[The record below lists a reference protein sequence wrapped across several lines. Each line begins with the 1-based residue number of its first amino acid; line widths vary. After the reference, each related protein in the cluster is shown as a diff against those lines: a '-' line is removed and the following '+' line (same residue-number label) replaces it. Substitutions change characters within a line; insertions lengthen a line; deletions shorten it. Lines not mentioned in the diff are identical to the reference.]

1 MIHLRYHHSR
11 IRGLAL
17 IIVIAS
23 WLPWLSTV
31 QAQSVEAAR
40 LYAVIVNGGRNKLT
54 NHERYWNDCAFLY
67 RTLRHTYHIP
77 QRNIT
82 VLMSD
87 GGAKE
92 DDMIRADGW
101 GFRSSPT
108 DLDGDGLSDVD
119 YPAKREILVSVLYD
133 LSKKLTTDDHL
144 FLFIVDHGGSTDHQ
158 SDSFIWLWNDEQM
171 EDYAL
176 ALLLRLFNVASMN
189 ILMGQ
194 CYSGGFMEELARE
207 GRTMSTSCCGNEQS
221 WASPNHK
228 YDEFVYHWICAING
242 ADETGNPI
250 NADANNNGEVSMAE
264 AFEYARNHDRA
275 NETPQYASWPEQL
288 GEQWTFAKA
297 NLGTL
302 GIREVQAESNGPEE
316 IWSLSGVR
324 CQDTSKH
331 AVYILR
337 KGGKTRKVIR

>member
-1 MIHLRYHHSR
+1 M
-11 IRGLAL
+11 RGLAL
-17 IIVIAS
+17 VIVIAS
-23 WLPWLSTV
+23 WLPW
-31 QAQSVEAAR
+31 QAIVLAQGIEAAR

-87 GGAKE
+87 GGVKE

-108 DLDGDGLSDVD
+108 DLDGDGQPDVD

-133 LSKKLTTDDHL
+133 LSNKLTTDDHL
-144 FLFIVDHGGSTDHQ
+144 FLFFVDHGGSTDHQ

-207 GRTMSTSCCGNEQS
+207 GRVMSTSCCGNEQS

-228 YDEFVYHWICAING
+228 YDEFVYHWTCAING

-264 AFEYARNHDRA
+264 AFEYARSHDRA
-275 NETPQYASWPEQL
+275 NENPQYASWPEQL

-302 GIREVQAESNGPEE
+302 GIEEVQAESNGPEE

>member
-1 MIHLRYHHSR
+1 M
-11 IRGLAL
+11 RGLAL
-17 IIVIAS
+17 VIVIAS
-23 WLPWLSTV
+23 WLPWQATV
-31 QAQSVEAAR
+31 LAQGIEAAR

-87 GGAKE
+87 GGVKE

-108 DLDGDGLSDVD
+108 DLDGDGQPDVD

-144 FLFIVDHGGSTDHQ
+144 FLFFVDHGGSTDHQ

-207 GRTMSTSCCGNEQS
+207 GRVMSTSCCGNEQS
-221 WASPNHK
+221 WASQNHK

-242 ADETGNPI
+242 ADETGHPV
-250 NADANNNGEVSMAE
+250 NADADNNGEVSMAE
-264 AFEYARNHDRA
+264 AFEYARSHDRA

-316 IWSLSGVR
+316 IWTLSGVR

-337 KGGKTRKVIR
+337 QGGKTRKVIR

>member
-1 MIHLRYHHSR
+1 MRA
-11 IRGLAL
+11 LAL
-17 IIVIAS
+17 VIVISS
-23 WLPWLSTV
+23 WLPWQATV
-31 QAQSVEAAR
+31 LAQGIEAAR

-108 DLDGDGLSDVD
+108 DLDGDGQPDVD
-119 YPAKREILVSVLYD
+119 NPAKREILVSVLYD

-158 SDSFIWLWNDEQM
+158 SDSFIWLWNDEKM

-207 GRTMSTSCCGNEQS
+207 GRVMSTSCCGNEQS

-242 ADETGNPI
+242 ADETGHPV
-250 NADANNNGEVSMAE
+250 NADADNNGEVSMAE
-264 AFEYARNHDRA
+264 AFEYARSHDRA

-316 IWSLSGVR
+316 IWTLSGVR

-331 AVYILR
+331 TVYILR
-337 KGGKTRKVIR
+337 QGGKTRKVIR

>member
-1 MIHLRYHHSR
+1 MRV
-11 IRGLAL
+11 LAL
-17 IIVIAS
+17 VIVIAS
-23 WLPWLSTV
+23 WLPW
-31 QAQSVEAAR
+31 QAIVLAQGIEAAR

-87 GGAKE
+87 GGVKD

-108 DLDGDGLSDVD
+108 DLDGDGQPDVD

-144 FLFIVDHGGSTDHQ
+144 FLFFVDHGGSTDHQ

-207 GRTMSTSCCGNEQS
+207 GRVMSTSCCGNEQS

-242 ADETGNPI
+242 ADETGHPI
-250 NADANNNGEVSMAE
+250 NADADNNGDVSMVE
-264 AFEYARNHDRA
+264 AFEYARSHDRA

-302 GIREVQAESNGPEE
+302 GIREVQTESNGPEE
-316 IWSLSGVR
+316 IWTLSGVR

>member
-1 MIHLRYHHSR
+1 MRC
-11 IRGLAL
+11 LAL
-17 IIVIAS
+17 VIVIAS
-23 WLPWLSTV
+23 WLPLLSTV
-31 QAQSVEAAR
+31 RAQGTEAAR
-40 LYAVIVNGGRNKLT
+40 LFAVIVNGGRNKLT

-67 RTLRHTYHIP
+67 QTLRHTYHIP

-87 GGAKE
+87 GGDMA

-101 GFRSSPT
+101 GFRSSST
-108 DLDGDGLSDVD
+108 DLDGDGQPDVN
-119 YPAKREILVSVLYD
+119 YSAKREILVSVLYD

-144 FLFIVDHGGSTDHQ
+144 FLFFVDHGGSTDHL
-158 SDSFIWLWNDEQM
+158 SDSFIWLWNDEKM

-176 ALLLRLFNVASMN
+176 AMLLRLFNVASMN

-207 GRTMSTSCCGNEQS
+207 GRIMSTSCCGNEQS
-221 WASPNHK
+221 WASPNHE

-242 ADETGNPI
+242 ADETGQPVD
-250 NADANNNGEVSMAE
+250 ADTNHNGEVSMAE
-264 AFEYARNHDRA
+264 AFEYARSHDRV

-297 NLGTL
+297 SLGTL
-302 GIREVQAESNGPEE
+302 GIREVQTESNRPEE
-316 IWSLSGVR
+316 IWTLSGVR

-337 KGGKTRKVIR
+337 QGGKTRKVIR

>member
-1 MIHLRYHHSR
+1 MIHLQYHHSR
-11 IRGLAL
+11 KRALAL
-17 IIVIAS
+17 VIVISS
-23 WLPWLSTV
+23 WLPWQATV
-31 QAQSVEAAR
+31 LAQGIEAAR

-77 QRNIT
+77 QRNVT

-108 DLDGDGLSDVD
+108 DLDGDGQPDVD
-119 YPAKREILVSVLYD
+119 NPAKREILVSVLYD

-158 SDSFIWLWNDEQM
+158 SDSFIWLWNDEKM

-207 GRTMSTSCCGNEQS
+207 GRVMSTSCCGNEQS

-242 ADETGNPI
+242 ADETGHPV
-250 NADANNNGEVSMAE
+250 NADADNNGEVSMAE
-264 AFEYARNHDRA
+264 AFEYARSHDRA

-316 IWSLSGVR
+316 IWTLSGVR

-331 AVYILR
+331 TVYILR
-337 KGGKTRKVIR
+337 QGGKTRKVIR

>member
-1 MIHLRYHHSR
+1 MRA
-11 IRGLAL
+11 LAL
-17 IIVIAS
+17 VIVISS
-23 WLPWLSTV
+23 WLPWQATV
-31 QAQSVEAAR
+31 LAQSIEPAR

-77 QRNIT
+77 QRNVT

-108 DLDGDGLSDVD
+108 DLDGDGQPDVD
-119 YPAKREILVSVLYD
+119 NPAKREILVSVLYD

-158 SDSFIWLWNDEQM
+158 SDSFIWLWNDEKM

-207 GRTMSTSCCGNEQS
+207 GRVMSTSCCGNEQS

-242 ADETGNPI
+242 ADETGHPI
-250 NADANNNGEVSMAE
+250 NADADNNGDVSMAE
-264 AFEYARNHDRA
+264 AFEYARSHDRA

-316 IWSLSGVR
+316 IWTLSGVR

-331 AVYILR
+331 TVYILR
-337 KGGKTRKVIR
+337 QGSKTRKVIR

>member
-1 MIHLRYHHSR
+1 MIHLQYHHSR
-11 IRGLAL
+11 KRALAL
-17 IIVIAS
+17 VIVISS
-23 WLPWLSTV
+23 WLPWQATV
-31 QAQSVEAAR
+31 LAQSIEPAR

-108 DLDGDGLSDVD
+108 DLDGDGQPDVD
-119 YPAKREILVSVLYD
+119 NPAKREILVSVLYD

-158 SDSFIWLWNDEQM
+158 SDSFIWLWNDEKM

-207 GRTMSTSCCGNEQS
+207 GRVMSTSCCGNEQS

-242 ADETGNPI
+242 ADETGHPV
-250 NADANNNGEVSMAE
+250 NADADNNGEVSMAE
-264 AFEYARNHDRA
+264 AFEYARSHDRA

-316 IWSLSGVR
+316 IWTLSGVR

-337 KGGKTRKVIR
+337 QGGKTKKVIR

>member
-1 MIHLRYHHSR
+1 MRA
-11 IRGLAL
+11 LAL
-17 IIVIAS
+17 VIVISS
-23 WLPWLSTV
+23 WLPWQATV
-31 QAQSVEAAR
+31 LAQSIEPAR

-77 QRNIT
+77 QRNVT

-108 DLDGDGLSDVD
+108 DLDGDGQPDVD
-119 YPAKREILVSVLYD
+119 NPAKREILVSVLYD

-158 SDSFIWLWNDEQM
+158 SDSFIWLWNDEKM

-207 GRTMSTSCCGNEQS
+207 GRVMSTSCCGNEQS

-242 ADETGNPI
+242 ADETGHPV
-250 NADANNNGEVSMAE
+250 NADADNNGEVSMAE
-264 AFEYARNHDRA
+264 AFEYARSHDRA

-316 IWSLSGVR
+316 IWTLSGVR

-331 AVYILR
+331 TVYILR
-337 KGGKTRKVIR
+337 QGSKTRKVIR

>member
-1 MIHLRYHHSR
+1 
-11 IRGLAL
+11 
-17 IIVIAS
+17 
-23 WLPWLSTV
+23 
-31 QAQSVEAAR
+31 
-40 LYAVIVNGGRNKLT
+40 
-54 NHERYWNDCAFLY
+54 
-67 RTLRHTYHIP
+67 
-77 QRNIT
+77 
-82 VLMSD
+82 
-87 GGAKE
+87 
-92 DDMIRADGW
+92 MIRADGW

-108 DLDGDGLSDVD
+108 DLDGDGLPDVD
-119 YPAKREILVSVLYD
+119 CSAKREMLVSVLYD

-144 FLFIVDHGGSTDHQ
+144 FLFFVDHGGSTDHL
-158 SDSFIWLWNDEQM
+158 SDSFIWLWNDEKM

-176 ALLLRLFNVASMN
+176 GILLRLFNVASMN

-207 GRTMSTSCCGNEQS
+207 GRIMSTSCCGNEQS
-221 WASPNHK
+221 WASPNLE

-242 ADETGNPI
+242 ADEAGHPVD
-250 NADANNNGEVSMAE
+250 ADTDHNGEVSMAE
-264 AFEYARNHDRA
+264 AFEYARSHDCV

-302 GIREVQAESNGPEE
+302 GIREVQTESKRPEE
-316 IWSLSGVR
+316 IWTLSGVR

-337 KGGKTRKVIR
+337 QGGKTRKMIR

>member
-1 MIHLRYHHSR
+1 MIHLQYHHSR
-11 IRGLAL
+11 KRALAL
-17 IIVIAS
+17 VIVISS
-23 WLPWLSTV
+23 WLPWQATV
-31 QAQSVEAAR
+31 LAQSIEPAR

-108 DLDGDGLSDVD
+108 DLDGDGQPDVD
-119 YPAKREILVSVLYD
+119 NPAKREILVSVLYD

-144 FLFIVDHGGSTDHQ
+144 FLFFVDHGGSTDHQ
-158 SDSFIWLWNDEQM
+158 SDSFIWLWNDEKM

-207 GRTMSTSCCGNEQS
+207 GRVMSTSCCGNEQS

-242 ADETGNPI
+242 ADETGHPV
-250 NADANNNGEVSMAE
+250 NADADNNGEVSMAE
-264 AFEYARNHDRA
+264 AFEYARSHDRA

-316 IWSLSGVR
+316 IWTLSGVR

-331 AVYILR
+331 TVYILR
-337 KGGKTRKVIR
+337 QGGKTRKVIR

>member
-1 MIHLRYHHSR
+1 MRA
-11 IRGLAL
+11 LAL
-17 IIVIAS
+17 VIVISS
-23 WLPWLSTV
+23 WLPWQATV
-31 QAQSVEAAR
+31 LAQSIEPAR

-77 QRNIT
+77 QRNVT

-108 DLDGDGLSDVD
+108 DLDGDGQPDVD
-119 YPAKREILVSVLYD
+119 NPAKREILVSVLYD

-158 SDSFIWLWNDEQM
+158 SDSFIWLWNDEKM

-207 GRTMSTSCCGNEQS
+207 GRVMSTSCCGNEQS

-242 ADETGNPI
+242 ADETGHPV

-264 AFEYARNHDRA
+264 AFEYARSHDRA

-316 IWSLSGVR
+316 IWTLSGVR

-331 AVYILR
+331 TVYILR
-337 KGGKTRKVIR
+337 QGGKTRKVIR

>member
-1 MIHLRYHHSR
+1 MRA
-11 IRGLAL
+11 LAL
-17 IIVIAS
+17 VIVISS
-23 WLPWLSTV
+23 WLPWQATV
-31 QAQSVEAAR
+31 LAQGIEAAR

-108 DLDGDGLSDVD
+108 DLDGDGQPDVD
-119 YPAKREILVSVLYD
+119 NPAKREILVSVLYD

-144 FLFIVDHGGSTDHQ
+144 FLFIVDHGGSTVHQ
-158 SDSFIWLWNDEQM
+158 SDSFIWLWNDEKM

-207 GRTMSTSCCGNEQS
+207 GRVMSTSCCGNEQS

-242 ADETGNPI
+242 ADETGHPV

-264 AFEYARNHDRA
+264 AFEYARSHDRA

-302 GIREVQAESNGPEE
+302 GIEEVQAESNEPEE

>member
-1 MIHLRYHHSR
+1 MIHLQYHNLR
-11 IRGLAL
+11 LRGLAL
-17 IIVIAS
+17 VIVIAS

-31 QAQSVEAAR
+31 RAQSVEAAR
-40 LYAVIVNGGRNKLT
+40 LHAVIVNGGRNKLT

-87 GGAKE
+87 GGDTA

-108 DLDGDGLSDVD
+108 DLDGDGQPDVN
-119 YPAKREILVSVLYD
+119 YSAKREILVSVLYD
-133 LSKKLTTDDHL
+133 LSKKLTTNDHL
-144 FLFIVDHGGSTDHQ
+144 FLFFVDHGGSTDHL
-158 SDSFIWLWNDEQM
+158 SDSFIWLWNDEKM

-176 ALLLRLFNVASMN
+176 AMLLRLFNVASMN

-207 GRTMSTSCCGNEQS
+207 GRIMSTSCCGNEQS
-221 WASPNHK
+221 WASPNHE

-242 ADETGNPI
+242 ANEKGHPVD
-250 NADANNNGEVSMAE
+250 ADTDHNGEVSMAE
-264 AFEYARNHDRA
+264 AFEYARSHDRV

-288 GEQWTFAKA
+288 GRQWTFAKA

-302 GIREVQAESNGPEE
+302 GIREVQAESNEPEE
-316 IWSLSGVR
+316 IWTLSGVR

-337 KGGKTRKVIR
+337 QGGKTRKVIR

>member
-1 MIHLRYHHSR
+1 MSA
-11 IRGLAL
+11 LAL
-17 IIVIAS
+17 VIVIAS
-23 WLPWLSTV
+23 WQPWLSTV
-31 QAQSVEAAR
+31 RAQGTEAAR
-40 LYAVIVNGGRNKLT
+40 LFAVIVNGGRNKLT

-87 GGAKE
+87 GGAQE

-108 DLDGDGLSDVD
+108 DLDGDGLPDVN
-119 YPAKREILVSVLYD
+119 YSAKREMLVSVLYD
-133 LSKKLTTDDHL
+133 LSKKLTTNDHL
-144 FLFIVDHGGSTDHQ
+144 FLFFVDHGGSTDHL
-158 SDSFIWLWNDEQM
+158 SDSFIWLWNDEKM

-176 ALLLRLFNVASMN
+176 AMLLRLFNVASMN

-207 GRTMSTSCCGNEQS
+207 GRIMSTSCCGNEQS
-221 WASPNHK
+221 WASPNYE

-242 ADETGNPI
+242 ADEAGRPI
-250 NADANNNGEVSMAE
+250 NADTDHNGEVSMAE
-264 AFEYARNHDRA
+264 AFEYARSHDCV

-297 NLGTL
+297 HLGTL
-302 GIREVQAESNGPEE
+302 GIREVQTESNVSEE
-316 IWSLSGVR
+316 IWTLSGVR
-324 CQDTSKH
+324 RQDTSKH

-337 KGGKTRKVIR
+337 QGGKTRKVIR

>member
-1 MIHLRYHHSR
+1 M
-11 IRGLAL
+11 RGLAL
-17 IIVIAS
+17 VIVIAS
-23 WLPWLSTV
+23 WLPW
-31 QAQSVEAAR
+31 QAIVLAQGIEAAR

-87 GGAKE
+87 GGVKE

-108 DLDGDGLSDVD
+108 DLDGDGQPDVD

-144 FLFIVDHGGSTDHQ
+144 FLFFVDHGGSTDHQ

-207 GRTMSTSCCGNEQS
+207 GRVMSTSCCGNEQS

-242 ADETGNPI
+242 ADETGHPI
-250 NADANNNGEVSMAE
+250 NADADNNGDVSMAE
-264 AFEYARNHDRA
+264 AFEYARSHDRA

-302 GIREVQAESNGPEE
+302 GIREVQTESKRPEE
-316 IWSLSGVR
+316 IWTLSGVR

>member
-1 MIHLRYHHSR
+1 MRA
-11 IRGLAL
+11 LAL
-17 IIVIAS
+17 VIVISS
-23 WLPWLSTV
+23 WLPWQATV
-31 QAQSVEAAR
+31 LAQSIEPAR

-77 QRNIT
+77 QRNVT

-108 DLDGDGLSDVD
+108 DLDGDGQPDVD
-119 YPAKREILVSVLYD
+119 NPAKREILVSVLYD

-158 SDSFIWLWNDEQM
+158 SDSFIWLWNDEKM

-207 GRTMSTSCCGNEQS
+207 GRIMSTSCCGNEQS

-242 ADETGNPI
+242 ADETGHPV
-250 NADANNNGEVSMAE
+250 NADADNNGEVSMAE
-264 AFEYARNHDRA
+264 AFEYARSHDRA

-316 IWSLSGVR
+316 IWTLSGVR

-331 AVYILR
+331 TVYILR
-337 KGGKTRKVIR
+337 QGGKTRKVIR

>member
-1 MIHLRYHHSR
+1 MRC
-11 IRGLAL
+11 LAL
-17 IIVIAS
+17 VIVIAS

-31 QAQSVEAAR
+31 RAQGTEAAR
-40 LYAVIVNGGRNKLT
+40 LFAVIVNGGRNKLT

-67 RTLRHTYHIP
+67 QTLRHTYHIP

-87 GGAKE
+87 GGVQE

-108 DLDGDGLSDVD
+108 DLDGDGQPDVN
-119 YPAKREILVSVLYD
+119 YSAKREMLVSVLYD

-144 FLFIVDHGGSTDHQ
+144 FLFFVDHGGSTDHL
-158 SDSFIWLWNDEQM
+158 SDSFIWLWNDEKM

-207 GRTMSTSCCGNEQS
+207 GRIMSASCCGNEQS
-221 WASPNHK
+221 WASPNLE
-228 YDEFVYHWICAING
+228 YDEFVYHWICAVNG
-242 ADETGNPI
+242 ADEAGHPVD
-250 NADANNNGEVSMAE
+250 ADTNHNGEVSMAE
-264 AFEYARNHDRA
+264 AFEYARSHDCV

-288 GEQWTFAKA
+288 GKQWTFAKA

-302 GIREVQAESNGPEE
+302 GIREVQTESKGPEE
-316 IWSLSGVR
+316 IWTLSGVR

-337 KGGKTRKVIR
+337 QGGKTRKVIR

>member
-1 MIHLRYHHSR
+1 MRA
-11 IRGLAL
+11 LAL
-17 IIVIAS
+17 VIVISS
-23 WLPWLSTV
+23 WLPWQATV
-31 QAQSVEAAR
+31 LAQSIEPAR

-77 QRNIT
+77 QRNVT

-108 DLDGDGLSDVD
+108 DLDGDGQPDVD
-119 YPAKREILVSVLYD
+119 NPAKREILVSVLYD

-158 SDSFIWLWNDEQM
+158 SDSFIWLWNDEKM

-207 GRTMSTSCCGNEQS
+207 GRVMSTSCCGNEQS
-221 WASPNHK
+221 WASPNDLCH
-228 YDEFVYHWICAING
+228 
-242 ADETGNPI
+242 
-250 NADANNNGEVSMAE
+250 
-264 AFEYARNHDRA
+264 
-275 NETPQYASWPEQL
+275 
-288 GEQWTFAKA
+288 QWS
-297 NLGTL
+297 
-302 GIREVQAESNGPEE
+302 R
-316 IWSLSGVR
+316 
-324 CQDTSKH
+324 
-331 AVYILR
+331 
-337 KGGKTRKVIR
+337 

>member
-1 MIHLRYHHSR
+1 MRC
-11 IRGLAL
+11 LAL
-17 IIVIAS
+17 VIVIAS

-31 QAQSVEAAR
+31 RAQGTEAAR
-40 LYAVIVNGGRNKLT
+40 LFAVIVNGGRNKLT

-67 RTLRHTYHIP
+67 QTLRHTYHIP

-87 GGAKE
+87 GGDMA

-101 GFRSSPT
+101 GFRSSST
-108 DLDGDGLSDVD
+108 DLDGDGQPDVN
-119 YPAKREILVSVLYD
+119 YSAKREILVSVLYD

-144 FLFIVDHGGSTDHQ
+144 FLFFVDHGGSTDHL
-158 SDSFIWLWNDEQM
+158 SDSFIWLWNDEKM

-176 ALLLRLFNVASMN
+176 AMLLRLFNVASMN

-207 GRTMSTSCCGNEQS
+207 GRIMSTSCCGNEQS
-221 WASPNHK
+221 WASPNHE

-242 ADETGNPI
+242 ADETGLPVD
-250 NADANNNGEVSMAE
+250 ADTNHNGEVSMAE
-264 AFEYARNHDRA
+264 AFEYARSHDCV

-297 NLGTL
+297 SLGTL
-302 GIREVQAESNGPEE
+302 GIREVQTESNRPEE
-316 IWSLSGVR
+316 IWTLSGVR

-337 KGGKTRKVIR
+337 QGGKTRKVIR

>member
-1 MIHLRYHHSR
+1 MIHLQYHNLR
-11 IRGLAL
+11 LRGLAL
-17 IIVIAS
+17 VIVIAS
-23 WLPWLSTV
+23 WLPWLSSV

-40 LYAVIVNGGRNKLT
+40 LHSVIVNGGRNKLT
-54 NHERYWNDCAFLY
+54 NHERYWNDCSFLY

-87 GGAKE
+87 GGDTA

-108 DLDGDGLSDVD
+108 DLDGDGQPDVN
-119 YPAKREILVSVLYD
+119 YSAKREMLVSVLYD

-144 FLFIVDHGGSTDHQ
+144 FLFFVDHGGSTDHL
-158 SDSFIWLWNDEQM
+158 SDSFIWLWNDEKM

-176 ALLLRLFNVASMN
+176 AMLLRLFNVASMN

-207 GRTMSTSCCGNEQS
+207 GRIMSASCCGNEQS
-221 WASPNHK
+221 WASPNLE
-228 YDEFVYHWICAING
+228 YDEFVYHWICAVNG
-242 ADETGNPI
+242 ADEAGHPVD
-250 NADANNNGEVSMAE
+250 ADTNHNGEVSMAE
-264 AFEYARNHDRA
+264 AFEYARSHDCV

-288 GEQWTFAKA
+288 GKQWTCAKA

-302 GIREVQAESNGPEE
+302 GIREVQTESKGPEE
-316 IWSLSGVR
+316 IWTLSGVR

-337 KGGKTRKVIR
+337 QGGKTRKVIR

>member
-1 MIHLRYHHSR
+1 MSA
-11 IRGLAL
+11 LAL
-17 IIVIAS
+17 VIVIAS
-23 WLPWLSTV
+23 WQPWLSTV
-31 QAQSVEAAR
+31 RAQGTEAAR
-40 LYAVIVNGGRNKLT
+40 LFAVIVNGGRNKLT

-87 GGAKE
+87 GGAQE

-108 DLDGDGLSDVD
+108 DLDGDGLPDVN
-119 YPAKREILVSVLYD
+119 YSAKREMLVSVLYD
-133 LSKKLTTDDHL
+133 LSKKLTMDDHL
-144 FLFIVDHGGSTDHQ
+144 FLFFVDHGGSDDHQ
-158 SDSFIWLWNDEQM
+158 SDSFIWLWNDEKM

-176 ALLLRLFNVASMN
+176 AMLLRLFNVASMN

-194 CYSGGFMEELARE
+194 CYSGGFIEELARE
-207 GRTMSTSCCGNEQS
+207 GRIMSTSCCGNEQS
-221 WASPNHK
+221 WASPNYE

-242 ADETGNPI
+242 ADEAGRPI
-250 NADANNNGEVSMAE
+250 NADTDHNGEVSMAE
-264 AFEYARNHDRA
+264 AFEYARSHDCV

-297 NLGTL
+297 HLGTL
-302 GIREVQAESNGPEE
+302 GIREVQTESNVSEE
-316 IWSLSGVR
+316 IWTLSGVR
-324 CQDTSKH
+324 RQDTSKH

-337 KGGKTRKVIR
+337 QGGKTRKVIR

>member
-1 MIHLRYHHSR
+1 M
-11 IRGLAL
+11 RGLAL
-17 IIVIAS
+17 VIVIAS
-23 WLPWLSTV
+23 WLPW
-31 QAQSVEAAR
+31 QAIVLAQGIEAAR
-40 LYAVIVNGGRNKLT
+40 LYAVIVNAGRNKLT

-87 GGAKE
+87 GGVKE

-108 DLDGDGLSDVD
+108 DLDGDGQPDVD

-144 FLFIVDHGGSTDHQ
+144 FLFFVDHGGSTDHQ

-207 GRTMSTSCCGNEQS
+207 GRVMSTSCCGNEQS

-242 ADETGNPI
+242 ADETGHPI
-250 NADANNNGEVSMAE
+250 NADADNNGDVSMAE
-264 AFEYARNHDRA
+264 AFEYARSHDRA

-297 NLGTL
+297 SLGTL
-302 GIREVQAESNGPEE
+302 GIREVQTESNGPEE
-316 IWSLSGVR
+316 IWTLSGVR